1 MIFSLL
7 NMTVSIQKE
16 EFQKNYISDSI
27 NQSRY
32 IGQKLQINT
41 LKNGKIILQLKQ
53 DQKALNLFFKTT
65 HPNKYSI
72 DKNQLTK

>member
-41 LKNGKIILQLKQ
+41 LKMGK
-53 DQKALNLFFKTT
+53 
-65 HPNKYSI
+65 
-72 DKNQLTK
+72 